1 MNSSISSADA
11 TTHLRIVVTALMTAV
26 VVWTG
31 LAARSSYDATAARI
45 AISATFAQ
53 SSAVTNENKKL

>member
-11 TTHLRIVVTALMTAV
+11 TTHLRIVVTALMTAIV

-31 LAARSSYDATAARI
+31 LAARSSYDANAAKI
-45 AISATFAQ
+45 AMPATFIQ
-53 SSAVTNENKKL
+53 SSAVTN